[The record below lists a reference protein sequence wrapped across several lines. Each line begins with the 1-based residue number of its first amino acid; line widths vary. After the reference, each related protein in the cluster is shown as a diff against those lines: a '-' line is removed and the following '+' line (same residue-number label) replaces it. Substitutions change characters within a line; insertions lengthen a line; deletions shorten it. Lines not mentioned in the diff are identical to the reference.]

1 MASAVT
7 VVNDVAYSY
16 NNAPSSL
23 VLDSISFTVNEG
35 DLLGIIGPN
44 GAGKSTLFKCMLGL
58 IGDYRGQI
66 TIFDHNIR
74 KNKNVLQKVGYIPQI
89 RSIEQNFPATVQE
102 IVSLGITG
110 KKTSTRNKEK
120 IISAI
125 DIVDLSEHKN
135 ERIGELSGGQAAKGA
150 YCKIPCE

>member
-66 TIFDHNIR
+66 TIFDENI
-74 KNKNVLQKVGYIPQI
+74 QK
-89 RSIEQNFPATVQE
+89 
-102 IVSLGITG
+102 
-110 KKTSTRNKEK
+110 K
-120 IISAI
+120 
-125 DIVDLSEHKN
+125 
-135 ERIGELSGGQAAKGA
+135 
-150 YCKIPCE
+150 